1 MRSSSGEAGMKK
13 KDLVWRELIDAAV
26 ERGERRWENVE
37 HLAFRAGVAP
47 ATAAYALRRLFEIGA
62 LRQHHGGFTVV
73 NPEKVLTSFC
83 ASRSIIS
90 DIVAVVKLGDAE
102 LKGLMDSPMASRLI
116 VGGPEAAIAFLGGVN
131 SVSDYHERIIYL
143 RDENDSNFV
152 LEHSDRDVQNQFE
165 RDRGNTTFLLADKR
179 AARTWGLHTSFAQTY
194 ADLFATPGWQASE
207 FRWALGEKFFGE
219 RDWDQG

>member
-116 VGGPEAAIAFLGGVN
+116 VGGTEAAIAFLGGVN
-131 SVSDYHERIIYL
+131 SVSDYNERIIY
-143 RDENDSNFV
+143 
-152 LEHSDRDVQNQFE
+152 
-165 RDRGNTTFLLADKR
+165 
-179 AARTWGLHTSFAQTY
+179 
-194 ADLFATPGWQASE
+194 
-207 FRWALGEKFFGE
+207 
-219 RDWDQG
+219 